1 MQDESFGLTGEELAG
16 LTDPATFTGM
26 AEYQCEKFL
35 RESVDPVLEKYSEYI
50 GFKAEVKV

>member
-1 MQDESFGLTGEELAG
+1 
-16 LTDPATFTGM
+16 M

-35 RESVDPVLEKYSEYI
+35 SESVDPVLEKYSEYI